1 MIMTNYIETELQKYL
16 QSSNTEYKESL
27 YQAMEYSLLAPGK
40 RIRPILCL
48 EFAKLCG
55 GETEKAIPFAV
66 AVEMIH
72 AYSLIHDDLPCM
84 DNDDIRRGRATNH
97 KVFGED
103 IALIAGDG
111 LLNKAF
117 EVMLSADISSEKIV
131 KASKIMADC
140 AGSEGMIGGQCID
153 LQSEGQ
159 KLSLQ
164 ALQAMNMGKTVAL
177 IKAACSMGA
186 VVAGASDKEVKSAE
200 DFAIGLGM
208 AFQIR
213 DDILDVIGS
222 ADELGKNIGMDM
234 QLEKCNY
241 VSLLGIDKCQELVES
256 YTKSALE
263 ALDVFTGDKTALINL
278 SNKLINRTN

>member
-1 MIMTNYIETELQKYL
+1 MINAVEKALQKYL
-16 QSSNTEYKESL
+16 QSDNVKYKESL
-27 YQAMEYSLLAPGK
+27 YKAMEYSLLAPGK

-48 EFAKLCG
+48 EFARLCG
-55 GETEKAIPFAV
+55 GDIDKAMPFAV

-84 DNDDIRRGRATNH
+84 DNDDMRRGRATNH

-117 EVMLSADISSEKIV
+117 EVMLSADIESDKIV
-131 KASKIMADC
+131 KASKIMANC
-140 AGSEGMIGGQCID
+140 SGSEGMIGGQCID

-159 KLSLQ
+159 KFSIE
-164 ALQAMNMGKTVAL
+164 ALEAMNMGKTVAL
-177 IKAACSMGA
+177 IKGACAMGA
-186 VVAGASDKEVKSAE
+186 VVAGASEEELKSVE
-200 DFAIGLGM
+200 NFAIGLGM

-213 DDILDVIGS
+213 DDILDVIGN
-222 ADELGKNIGMDM
+222 AKELGKNTGMDE

-241 VSLLGIDKCQELVES
+241 LSLLGLEKAQELVEN
-256 YTKSALE
+256 YTKF
-263 ALDVFTGDKTALINL
+263 ALDSLEIFKGDKTALVSL
-278 SNKLINRTN
+278 ANKLINRTN